1 MTEILIILVI
11 AVIVIGP
18 KQLPQVAKAMGK
30 MVTQFRRAT
39 SDLRNTISEEVNE
52 HVPMDDLKEIK
63 SSLESDLHSLER
75 DSKDYLEEEFDT
87 ERQIGGGVARDFRN
101 AMDDLP
107 SREFDLDADNGGDPD
122 KKKSRAKTAAK
133 PKKKSKPVTAHTAAA
148 GKSSAAAGKSN
159 AAAGKSNA
167 AEGKS
172 SVGKVSRAKPA
183 TAKRGGSKSA
193 AGKSAARTAS
203 TAKSGER
210 TRGSGYA

>member
-133 PKKKSKPVTAHTAAA
+133 PKKKAKPVTAHTATA
-148 GKSSAAAGKSN
+148 GKSSAAAGKSS
-159 AAAGKSNA
+159 AAA
-167 AEGKS
+167 GKS

>member
-1 MTEILIILVI
+1 MFGMGMTEILIILVI

-133 PKKKSKPVTAHTAAA
+133 PKKKAKPVTAHTAAA
-148 GKSSAAAGKSN
+148 GKSSAAA
-159 AAAGKSNA
+159 
-167 AEGKS
+167 GKS

>member
-1 MTEILIILVI
+1 MFGMGMTEILIILVI

-148 GKSSAAAGKSN
+148 GKSSAAAGKS
-159 AAAGKSNA
+159 
-167 AEGKS
+167 
-172 SVGKVSRAKPA
+172 SVGKASRAKPA

>member
-133 PKKKSKPVTAHTAAA
+133 PKKKAKPVTAHNAAA
-148 GKSSAAAGKSN
+148 GKSSAAAGKSS
-159 AAAGKSNA
+159 AAA
-167 AEGKS
+167 GKS

>member
-148 GKSSAAAGKSN
+148 GKSSAAAGKSS
-159 AAAGKSNA
+159 AAA
-167 AEGKS
+167 GKS